1 MLITV
6 VYQDGKQD
14 LVDPLLLNKL
24 LASDKVKRFL
34 RSDGWAVVGV
44 SPMRKNDTTY
54 KSYEVERRGISQ

>member
-14 LVDPLLLNKL
+14 LVDPLVLKKL

-34 RSDGWAVVGV
+34 RSDGWAIVGR
-44 SPMRKNDTTY
+44 SPMRGDDKRY
-54 KSYEVERRGISQ
+54 KSYNVERRHGSK